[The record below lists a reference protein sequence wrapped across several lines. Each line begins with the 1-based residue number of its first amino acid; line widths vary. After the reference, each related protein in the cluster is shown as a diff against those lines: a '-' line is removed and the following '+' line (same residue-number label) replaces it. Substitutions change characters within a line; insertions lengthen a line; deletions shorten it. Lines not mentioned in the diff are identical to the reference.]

1 VEARLP
7 RRSAGLVR
15 PFPAV
20 EGCITLGP
28 LEVENDHGPATLG
41 GQKERLLLA
50 RPNQVVPVE
59 ALVAGLWGDNPPRS
73 AAKTLQS
80 HVVRLRRAL
89 EPARARGAAGEV
101 LVTREPGYLLRVA
114 PGALDAA
121 RFEELTAAG
130 RRALS
135 EGQVDDAASLLREAL
150 GLWRGR
156 AFEEFLDTDVA
167 VAESVILSQLWVV

>member
-1 VEARLP
+1 MRYRV
-7 RRSAGLVR
+7 
-15 PFPAV
+15 
-20 EGCITLGP
+20 LGS
-28 LEVENDHGPATLG
+28 LEVETDGGPVVLG

-50 RPNQVVPVE
+50 LLLVRPNQVVSVE
-59 ALVAGLWGDNPPRS
+59 ALVAGLWGEQPPLT

-80 HVVRLRRAL
+80 HVLRLRRAL
-89 EPARARGAAGEV
+89 EPGRARGAAGEV

-130 RRALS
+130 RRALADGS
-135 EGQVDDAASLLREAL
+135 VELAGSLLREAL

-156 AFEEFLDTDVA
+156 AFEEFLDSDVV
-167 VAESVILSQLWVV
+167 VAEADRLPSCGWSRSTFSPGFEARG